1 MEMETILTT
10 VTDIVTAAVGWV
22 GQYVTLVT
30 ENPIILVYTL
40 LPFVGLGVG
49 LLSRLFRV
57 N

>member
-1 MEMETILTT
+1 MEMEAILTT
-10 VTDIVTAAVGWV
+10 VTSIVTAAVGWV

-30 ENPIILVYTL
+30 ENPIILAYTL